1 MTQRQPRRLRRVQ
14 LAVPGSS
21 EKMMA
26 KAAASAADHVFLDLE
41 DAVAPSAKVAAREK
55 VVTALKAL
63 DWGRKTRCVRVN
75 DLSTQW
81 AYEDIIH
88 VVEQAGIHL
97 DTIMLPK
104 PKRGSDVLFVD
115 TLLTQI
121 EKKTGLG
128 RRIGVEV
135 LVEEVEAMMRVEEI
149 AFSTPRLEALIFGM
163 GDYSAAQGIDSN
175 VIKGKSGYPGD
186 PWHYGR
192 WKIAVA
198 ARSAGIDAIDG
209 PFPMFRDPDTYRE
222 EARRAL
228 LLGFV
233 GKWAIH
239 PAQIDPAIEV
249 FTPDKAAVDKARAMA
264 AAYAKAEAEGLGSIA
279 LDGEMVDAAV
289 IRMNQDMLL
298 RAELAGI

>member
-1 MTQRQPRRLRRVQ
+1 
-14 LAVPGSS
+14 
-21 EKMMA
+21 MMA

-41 DAVAPSAKVAAREK
+41 DAVAPIAKVAARDK
-55 VVTALKAL
+55 IVAALTTL

-81 AYEDIIH
+81 AYEDIIQI
-88 VVEQAGIHL
+88 VEQAGACV

-104 PKRGSDVLFVD
+104 PKRAADVQFVD
-115 TLLTQI
+115 TLLSQI
-121 EKKTGLG
+121 EKKLKLT
-128 RRIGVEV
+128 RRIGIEV
-135 LVEEVEAMMRVEEI
+135 LIEEVEAMMRVEEI

-163 GDYSAAQGIDSN
+163 GDYSAAQGIDSSAL
-175 VIKGKSGYPGD
+175 KGASGYPGD
-186 PWHYGR
+186 IWHYGR

-209 PFPMFRDPDTYRE
+209 PFPAFKDLDTYRE
-222 EARRAL
+222 EGRRAL

-239 PAQIDPAIEV
+239 PTQIEPALQV
-249 FTPDKAAVDKARAMA
+249 FTPRKAAVDKARAMA

-279 LDGEMVDAAV
+279 IDGEMIDAAV
-289 IRMNQDMLL
+289 VRMNHDMLA
-298 RAELAGI
+298 RADLAGV